1 MSLYK
6 VKATFT
12 TSSLS
17 YHPTALQNTLKYDGL
32 SNAVAGKNNSDILDL
47 NGTLSSTAKGSG
59 FSTPQIIAIT
69 VLVMTKQLTS
79 HLCRSLPVMVQ
90 PQ

>member
-59 FSTPQIIAIT
+59 F
-69 VLVMTKQLTS
+69 QL
-79 HLCRSLPVMVQ
+79 LKLLQ
-90 PQ
+90 